1 MPPLNTSRPEQ
12 SVDKGLSKHLNPP
25 QNASHYQ
32 PAGKIPQH
40 EVTTLKPRTAPSTF
54 PPFVAGKISQVPKRQ
69 AVPEVIII
77 TPSPS
82 KNEDA
87 NIEDLFANTPAYN
100 PSFKALGPVYIPSV
114 TEKYEIIEAT
124 PLEEVDPAMLGL
136 PSGAVIKPA
145 SQVILQKGS

>member
-1 MPPLNTSRPEQ
+1 M
-12 SVDKGLSKHLNPP
+12 
-25 QNASHYQ
+25 
-32 PAGKIPQH
+32 
-40 EVTTLKPRTAPSTF
+40 
-54 PPFVAGKISQVPKRQ
+54 PKRQ

-145 SQVILQKGS
+145 SQVIAKSAHDLLKHYTKNRNSGIFKEDRNLHPATQAAPCRAAGL